1 MSARASAGRSAD
13 LRQRNPMIRS
23 RSVIAAM
30 YAGLATTVIAA
41 IIPYVDR
48 VTSNTLAD
56 HIRAGYPTY
65 PQARIDTAAAT
76 YLVYLSAVGVLGV
89 VGWLCTVRAVKTGK
103 RWARGA
109 ATAMFVLGTN
119 IALTDLLIKDT
130 SGDTGLPVLL
140 GWAGIL
146 PCLPGL
152 LAVILLWS
160 KESEK

>member
-65 PQARIDTAAAT
+65 PQARIDTASSRRADPGRQDRCRG
-76 YLVYLSAVGVLGV
+76 VG
-89 VGWLCTVRAVKTGK
+89 R
-103 RWARGA
+103 
-109 ATAMFVLGTN
+109 
-119 IALTDLLIKDT
+119 
-130 SGDTGLPVLL
+130 
-140 GWAGIL
+140 
-146 PCLPGL
+146 
-152 LAVILLWS
+152 LAVRGRSLRRSS
-160 KESEK
+160 KLAPRAGCRIP

>member
-56 HIRAGYPTY
+56 HIRASYPTY
-65 PQARIDTAAAT
+65 PQARIDTA
-76 YLVYLSAVGVLGV
+76 
-89 VGWLCTVRAVKTGK
+89 W
-103 RWARGA
+103 
-109 ATAMFVLGTN
+109 
-119 IALTDLLIKDT
+119 
-130 SGDTGLPVLL
+130 
-140 GWAGIL
+140 
-146 PCLPGL
+146 
-152 LAVILLWS
+152 
-160 KESEK
+160 

>member
-23 RSVIAAM
+23 RTVIAAM

-65 PQARIDTAAAT
+65 PQARIDTAATT
-76 YLVYLSAVGVLGV
+76 YLMYLSAVGVLGV
-89 VGWLCTVRAVKTGK
+89 AGWLCTVRAVKTGK

-109 ATAMFVLGTN
+109 ATAMFVLGTSV
-119 IALTDLLIKDT
+119 ALTDLLIKDT
-130 SGDTGLPVLL
+130 SGDTGLPALL

-160 KESEK
+160 EESEK